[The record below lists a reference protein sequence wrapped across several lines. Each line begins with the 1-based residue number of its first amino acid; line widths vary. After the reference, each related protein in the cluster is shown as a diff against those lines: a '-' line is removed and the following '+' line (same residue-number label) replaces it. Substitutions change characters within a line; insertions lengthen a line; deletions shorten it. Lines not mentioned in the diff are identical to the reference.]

1 MNNSEK
7 LFADE
12 FAYILIKASGLKIYQ
27 CQMSIYYKYALY
39 GKDIVV
45 LYYIYDCVYWYI
57 SEALGKLFVETI
69 GKRFHVN
76 FLGYAH
82 RFM

>member
-1 MNNSEK
+1 
-7 LFADE
+7 
-12 FAYILIKASGLKIYQ
+12 
-27 CQMSIYYKYALY
+27 MSIYYKYALY

-45 LYYIYDCVYWYI
+45 LYYIYDCVYWYN